1 MQHLA
6 LLLDEEVCTQ
16 LLRCQYLY
24 FCTSKAS
31 KLSTCHELGDFVLV
45 AVVGTPP
52 RVGRVEHCPHQLP
65 HGHCGPQL
73 NQIYVAESAERE
85 REGARAREGERERER
100 ERERNRERVCEREDA
115 TGMRFSYGVYY

>member
-6 LLLDEEVCTQ
+6 LLLDEEVFTQ

-24 FCTSKAS
+24 FCTCKAS

-45 AVVGTPP
+45 AVVWAPP
-52 RVGRVEHCPHQLP
+52 RVGRFQHCPHQLP

-73 NQIYVAESAERE
+73 NQIYVAESAGRERASESERE
-85 REGARAREGERERER
+85 REIERERET
-100 ERERNRERVCEREDA
+100 ERV
-115 TGMRFSYGVYY
+115 SV